1 MDTRQEG
8 IARLR
13 EIVQAS
19 KKMVF
24 FGGAGVST
32 GSGIPD
38 FRSQDG
44 LYRQRY
50 KYPPEQYE
58 DAIDTVISQC
68 EMWTDNYEQQ

>member
-1 MDTRQEG
+1 MENADVTERLKN
-8 IARLR
+8 IVARMKR
-13 EIVQAS
+13 G
-19 KKMVF
+19 VF

-32 GSGIPD
+32 ESGIPD
-38 FRSQDG
+38 FRSEDG
-44 LYRQRY
+44 LYRMKY